1 MGRKIKKYRDAAIE
15 AEQKFGI
22 NSVEHL
28 IALSNKAKFID
39 MTTIHQ
45 LKPITVQDEDGNDV
59 TIEYSTYIINLE
71 RSLLGLKKGDDGIPK
86 EFAEYKRLNGRIRD
100 ILSQATDNVTTQNQ
114 DEELGRIYA
123 QMDSL
128 TSLYDED
135 GNKKIGH
142 DLNVAERLRAYQTN
156 IRKVKEMFYDKQA
169 KEGFDSKLKEQ
180 LSIISKYESQRDANG
195 NLLIS
200 MEELMKVPEYREAK
214 EWIRKN
220 TRYILDIKD
229 IEDLNWA
236 FEELKDANKGNS
248 VLNLA
253 IREFQAKDE
262 FNVVDGRKIPEE
274 RAALIKAETVRK
286 YKYTKGNG
294 MPYVGIIRSAEDEL
308 RIYRA
313 DFYNYLTGNKSKSE
327 EEINVGEAINK
338 ILEKYFD
345 NATRTLNTADIS
357 QEDLEQLKTGFEVF
371 NEITRG
377 EKSTDKAKAKRVAEF
392 IESECDVTYNW
403 KQYELDKNRAF
414 AKGKKYY
421 DKWLEV
427 FSEQVE
433 ENGTIAERLIE
444 LFMVLLNLKI

>member
-1 MGRKIKKYRDAAIE
+1 M
-15 AEQKFGI
+15 
-22 NSVEHL
+22 
-28 IALSNKAKFID
+28 
-39 MTTIHQ
+39 
-45 LKPITVQDEDGNDV
+45 
-59 TIEYSTYIINLE
+59 
-71 RSLLGLKKGDDGIPK
+71 
-86 EFAEYKRLNGRIRD
+86 
-100 ILSQATDNVTTQNQ
+100 
-114 DEELGRIYA
+114 
-123 QMDSL
+123 
-128 TSLYDED
+128 
-135 GNKKIGH
+135 
-142 DLNVAERLRAYQTN
+142 NVAERLRAYQTN

-248 VLNLA
+248 VLNVA
-253 IREFQAKDE
+253 IKEFQAKDE

-313 DFYNYLTGNKSKSE
+313 DFIIILQV
-327 EEINVGEAINK
+327 IN
-338 ILEKYFD
+338 L
-345 NATRTLNTADIS
+345 
-357 QEDLEQLKTGFEVF
+357 
-371 NEITRG
+371 
-377 EKSTDKAKAKRVAEF
+377 RV
-392 IESECDVTYNW
+392 
-403 KQYELDKNRAF
+403 
-414 AKGKKYY
+414 KK
-421 DKWLEV
+421 KL
-427 FSEQVE
+427 
-433 ENGTIAERLIE
+433 
-444 LFMVLLNLKI
+444 M